1 MLYGLIIPFPKNWR
15 FKQFRGSETGRKVSL
30 PRLWAR
36 DRINPLTGA
45 AQKVSQTEPL
55 LPAPPH
61 PPCRTHDRKSAQG
74 GLMVAKPLQKRS
86 KPWDAAARSCHAWT
100 AGAADRCELGRMGQG
115 WVFTCPCPGWTHGR
129 DAPSA
134 SVTPHVPLT
143 RHKHK
148 PRSFLRAHLQPP
160 LAPSLTCK

>member
-1 MLYGLIIPFPKNWR
+1 MLYGLIIPTPKNWR
-15 FKQFRGSETGRKVSL
+15 FKKFRGSETGRKVSL

-61 PPCRTHDRKSAQG
+61 RPCQTHGRKSAQG

-100 AGAADRCELGRMGQG
+100 AGAAERCELGRMGQG

-129 DAPSA
+129 DTPLSLHDTPRPSHTSQVQTPILPTSPSSA
-134 SVTPHVPLT
+134 SAGSVPDM
-143 RHKHK
+143 
-148 PRSFLRAHLQPP
+148 
-160 LAPSLTCK
+160 